1 MKVNPGGEHLR
12 KRTDELRQAALALGF
27 SHVGFAAAEELSGER
42 LRLSQW
48 LAQGHHAGMGW
59 MERDVEKRSDPRM
72 VLPGAR
78 SVISVAMNY
87 YTPVAHSDSP
97 DIAKISRYAW
107 GEDYHDV
114 LGERLAKLED
124 VVRNTIPDV
133 QTRRYVDTGPVMDK
147 AWAVRAGIGWLGK
160 NGNVITR
167 DLGSWIFLGE
177 ILATCEFVYDEP
189 IADYCGSCTSCI
201 EACPTQ
207 AIVAPAVVDS
217 RRCLSWLTIECR
229 DEELP
234 LREGMQMDG
243 WVFGCDVCQDVCPW
257 NSFAQ
262 ESPEPGFHPRAV
274 NVEAPLAEL
283 AQITD
288 EEFRERFRRSPV
300 KRCKPWG
307 MRRNARTV
315 SVRNE
320 SNIE

>member
-1 MKVNPGGEHLR
+1 MPVNPGGEAIR
-12 KRTDELRQAALALGF
+12 KRTETIRQAGLALGF
-27 SHVGFAAAEELSGER
+27 SHVGFAAAEELTGER
-42 LRLSQW
+42 LRLSEW
-48 LAQGHHAGMGW
+48 LAQGHHADMRW
-59 MERDVEKRSDPRM
+59 MERDEDKRSDPRL
-72 VLPGAR
+72 VLQGAR

-87 YTPVAHSDSP
+87 YTPAEHSGSP

-107 GEDYHDV
+107 GDDYHDI

-124 VVRNTIPDV
+124 VLHAAIPEV
-133 QTRRYVDTGPVMDK
+133 HTRRYVDTGPVMDK

-177 ILATCEFVYDEP
+177 ILASCEFAYDEP

-229 DEELP
+229 DEDLP
-234 LREGMQMDG
+234 LQADMNMDG

-257 NSFAQ
+257 NSFAR
-262 ESPEPGFHPRAV
+262 ESAEPGFHPRET
-274 NVEAPLAEL
+274 NIEPPLTEL
-283 AQITD
+283 ANITD
-288 EEFRERFRRSPV
+288 EDFRRRFRRSPV

-315 SVRNE
+315 SQRNE
-320 SNIE
+320 SNLD